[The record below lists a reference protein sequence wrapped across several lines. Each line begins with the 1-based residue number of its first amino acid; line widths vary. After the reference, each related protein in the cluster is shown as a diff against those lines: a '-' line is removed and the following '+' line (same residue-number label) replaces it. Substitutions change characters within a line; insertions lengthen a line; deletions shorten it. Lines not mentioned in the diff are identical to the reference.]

1 MKYKWNI
8 KEHNNISKEFLEI
21 AFNSEII
28 AKMLLNRGID
38 TPQKAKEYL
47 YPEEYTPSRPEEI
60 PGLIKAKER
69 IIKAINENEKITIF
83 GDYDVDGTTSAACLI
98 LTLKQFTNNIDFYIP
113 NRLSEGYGLNLEA
126 VKTIAKKNKANLLIT
141 CDCGITNVKEVE
153 LANELGLDV
162 IITDH
167 HSLPEIL
174 PPAYAVLNPKQL
186 PEGHKLH
193 FLPGV
198 GVAYK
203 LAEAILEDLCHSR
216 LDRESIPLQDL
227 DSHPQSELRTSLHG
241 NDKKNNPIAHT
252 DLLDLVTLGM
262 IADLAPLVDENRYL
276 VQIGLPRLA
285 YTKKL
290 GLRELLRVCGLSAPQ
305 GADVVRGKDVVHNV
319 STEHIGFGIAPRIN
333 AVGRLTDANLA
344 VKLMTTE
351 DLLEAVHLATE
362 LEFQNRQR
370 QTLCEET
377 VKDAIALV
385 SEEVDFEKDKC
396 IIIAK
401 ENWHHGII
409 GIVASRVLEKFSL
422 PTLLIC
428 IDKEQNIARGSGR
441 SIGALNIVDVLN
453 ECSSHLEKF
462 GGHKAACGL
471 SIKPE
476 NIESFI
482 DSFKNTTNKLL
493 DGHDISPVL
502 MVDSNLSILEVNL
515 DLIEKIN
522 KLSPFGFGNKM
533 PIFESDEVEVTGI
546 KPIGKDGQ
554 HLKLTLLSVIA
565 RSDEVM
571 TKQSPFRNTSVDCH
585 ASFHSARNIEALIW
599 NYDKSHPFEIGEK
612 IKIAYTP
619 KINSFNGNV
628 SIQLE
633 VKDCKRAEIKVREID
648 YGIRKTED
656 ISLFDYRMKSQECI
670 ELFPPPSDVL
680 FFAEVSQKDFLPLKT
695 YSRNNISRTENL
707 VFLDL
712 PPDENTFLNIVDKA
726 QPKNVYL
733 AYSPEHLEMNPHF
746 LMRRLIGMIRYVVN
760 NKDSKVS
767 EIQLQSALGINKTAL
782 AYALQSLEKIGFLG
796 IRRGSDVLNIDILE
810 ASRQNFE
817 ELIEYNLLVSEMKK
831 IQKFHL
837 TMLQAK
843 TNEIEQILN
852 KQKELANVRN
862 N

>member
-38 TPQKAKEYL
+38 SPQKAKEYL

-60 PGLIKAKER
+60 PGLVKAKER

-126 VKTIAKKNKANLLIT
+126 VRAIAKKSKRAGHDTPLLIT

-153 LANELGLDV
+153 LANELGMDV

-174 PPAYAVLNPKQL
+174 PPAHAILNPKQL

-203 LAEAILEDLCHSR
+203 LAEAILEDMCHSR
-216 LDRESIPLQDL
+216 LDRESIPLKDL
-227 DSHPQSELRTSLHG
+227 DSHLHG

-252 DLLDLVTLGM
+252 ELLDLVTLGM

-351 DLLEAVHLATE
+351 DLLEAVNLATE

-377 VKDAIALV
+377 VKDAISLV

-482 DSFKNTTNKLL
+482 DKFKNTTNKLL
-493 DGHDISPVL
+493 EGHDISPVL
-502 MVDSNLSILEVNL
+502 MVDSNLSISDVNI

-533 PIFESDEVEVTGI
+533 PIFASDEVEIVGL
-546 KPIGKDGQ
+546 KSIGKDGQ

-565 RSDEVM
+565 RGDVK
-571 TKQSPFRNTSVDCH
+571 TF
-585 ASFHSARNIEALIW
+585 EALIW
-599 NYDKSHPFEIGEK
+599 NYDKSHPFEIGEN

-619 KINSFNGNV
+619 KINSFNGNT

-633 VKDCKRAEIKVREID
+633 VKDCERVEQVIEVRNQPPKASLAQLGGKSED
-648 YGIRKTED
+648 GIAV
-656 ISLFDYRMKSQECI
+656 FDYRMKTEECI
-670 ELFPPPSDVL
+670 NEVGNSVL

-695 YSRNNISRTENL
+695 YSRNNISKCENL

-712 PPDENTFLNIVDKA
+712 PPAENIFLDVVNKA

-810 ASRQNFE
+810 TSRQNFE

-837 TMLQAK
+837 TLLQAK
-843 TNEIEQILN
+843 INEIGQILN